1 MGEKQ
6 LHKSSP
12 QTEWLE
18 ARTRG
23 MSWVQ
28 NAQREFALNKTDCRK
43 FGAYSSSYDRW
54 GIKNHISTLATN
66 PRKERRTSTSSGTN
80 SVRMAVNP
88 GDKKTPRW
96 TDHPLPD
103 AGRYAKLVRYIT
115 YLEFTL
121 LFAALECFNTQWTR
135 LSVYVLVR
143 DYLSPHAH
151 IQILVAPQLQANLQ
165 I

>member
-28 NAQREFALNKTDCRK
+28 NAPREFALNKTDWRK
-43 FGAYSSSYDRW
+43 FGANSSSYDLKDSMLKSGHRW

-66 PRKERRTSTSSGTN
+66 PRKERRTSTSSGTE
-80 SVRMAVNP
+80 SERMSVNP
-88 GDKKTPRW
+88 SDKKTPRW
-96 TDHPLPD
+96 TGHPLPD

-115 YLEFTL
+115 YFESTL

-135 LSVYVLVR
+135 LSVYL
-143 DYLSPHAH
+143 
-151 IQILVAPQLQANLQ
+151 
-165 I
+165 